1 MCKKNGHKSMRI
13 EVKGTSENG
22 GEVTV
27 TRGEVESTEE
37 QLKLSYNLAIVHSI
51 FLLWQNNAKSIS
63 INPMIEDGVGFL
75 LSAEMLFTHP
85 QQAIPPSCD

>member
-27 TRGEVESTEE
+27 TRGEVESAEE

-51 FLLWQNNAKSIS
+51 PTID
-63 INPMIEDGVGFL
+63 P
-75 LSAEMLFTHP
+75 
-85 QQAIPPSCD
+85 